1 MLESIPAAERDPLS
15 TALTTMKLRAYI
27 NVALD
32 AGGSWAID
40 FPAYEGFTLN
50 VVQKG
55 ECWLQVAGNQ
65 DGIRLRAGDCF
76 LLTGGR
82 KFTLASNLKLKKRFR
97 AEQMFTD
104 ARGGLATCNG
114 GGEFFVAG
122 PIFRFEG
129 HLSTIL
135 FSRLP
140 AVIHIDGSSDQ
151 AAVLRWSLD
160 RFNAEMRGGG
170 VGRSLMLT
178 HLAPI
183 MLLQVLRLYLASSP
197 KDENWLV
204 ALSNPSLSKV
214 VDAIQT
220 DYGQEFSLDRFAKL
234 ANMSRSGL
242 ALTFKKKIGVAPM
255 VYLMN
260 WRMQIACEL
269 LRAGHQSLSSIATA
283 VGYGSESA
291 FSAAFCK
298 VVHRRPGAYRKV
310 RHLEA
315 EEKHPSA

>member
-1 MLESIPAAERDPLS
+1 MERDPLS
-15 TALTTMKLRAYI
+15 TALTTMKLRAYR

-40 FPAYEGFTLN
+40 FPPYEGFTLN
-50 VVQKG
+50 VVQRG
-55 ECWLQVAGNQ
+55 ECWLHITGSG
-65 DGIRLRAGDCF
+65 DTIRLRAGDCF

-82 KFTLASNLKLKKRFR
+82 KFTLATNLQLKKRSR
-97 AEQMFTD
+97 AEQLFV
-104 ARGGLATCNG
+104 AAQNGLATCNG
-114 GGEFFVAG
+114 GGDFFVAG

-129 HLSTIL
+129 HLPSVL
-135 FSRLP
+135 FRRLP
-140 AVIHIDGSSDQ
+140 PVVHLGGSSDQ

-160 RFNAEMRGGG
+160 RFNAEMRGVG
-170 VGRSLMLT
+170 VGRTLMLT

-197 KDENWLV
+197 KDDNWLA

-220 DYGQEFSLDRFAKL
+220 DYARECSLDGLAKL

-242 ALTFKKKIGVAPM
+242 ALTFKKKVGVAPM

-269 LRAGHQSLSSIATA
+269 LRSGDHTLSSIATA

-291 FSAAFCK
+291 FSAAFSK
-298 VVHRRPGAYRKV
+298 VVHCRPGAYRKSAF
-310 RHLEA
+310 A
-315 EEKHPSA
+315 EGAEK